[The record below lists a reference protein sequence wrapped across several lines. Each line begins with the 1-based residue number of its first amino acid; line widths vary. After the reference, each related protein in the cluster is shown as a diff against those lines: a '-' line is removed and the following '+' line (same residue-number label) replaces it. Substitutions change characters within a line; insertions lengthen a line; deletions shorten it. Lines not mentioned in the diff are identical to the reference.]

1 VAPFSWKICFMW
13 LKSGCDPPKKDIR
26 LIKNVRSLTNPPIS
40 LANCLPLLPLLPL
53 SFLFL
58 TKIKCPFSCWNE
70 SCAHRYLTTYFNDP
84 AGPRGLKKKR
94 KKRRFGLR
102 DLRYLWLEVRAHQTK
117 IEEKKQ
123 YVLLLLDKNMLYIK
137 TLTFLFSSSLSW
149 IFYTHT
155 KGYLSKQQ
163 A

>member
-1 VAPFSWKICFMW
+1 MRSPLPISLIYLIFCMLKIGPKKWLYIRIFFVAPFSWKICFMW

-40 LANCLPLLPLLPL
+40 LANCLPLIPLLPL

-70 SCAHRYLTTYFNDP
+70 SCTHRYLTTYFNDP

-94 KKRRFGLR
+94 KKT
-102 DLRYLWLEVRAHQTK
+102 EVWTPGPPVSVIGGSRTPD
-117 IEEKKQ
+117 ENWRKKA
-123 YVLLLLDKNMLYIK
+123 IC
-137 TLTFLFSSSLSW
+137 FIIAW
-149 IFYTHT
+149 
-155 KGYLSKQQ
+155 
-163 A
+163 